1 VLKPLFLVAF
11 GAHFYK
17 DISRGQLESAAK
29 SFGITKKHEKSDYMI
44 PLAKSL
50 LNNGFIKIYKN
61 ADFTSLGRDDI
72 KRVKLGKHTYKTYL
86 LLVHVFL
93 CKST

>member
-1 VLKPLFLVAF
+1 MQLSIYTFTTELTAQSAEAIVLVAF

-29 SFGITKKHEKSDYMI
+29 SFGIPKKHEKSDYMA

-50 LNNGFIKIYKN
+50 LNNGFIKIYRN

-72 KRVKLGKHTYKTYL
+72 KRVKP
-86 LLVHVFL
+86 F
-93 CKST
+93 